1 MHDGT
6 VEGTILEAH
15 KNSEG
20 INAITMVIQKGV
32 LKPGAFL
39 VLGSTYTKVKEF
51 KDDRGNPL
59 VMGIPGDAV
68 EIIGLSVV
76 PKAGEVVYEV
86 KD

>member
-1 MHDGT
+1 M
-6 VEGTILEAH
+6 EGTILEAH